1 MNQLLDN
8 DISMMRS
15 LAALSPSSAPDLKNR
30 IRESEA
36 MLAKLEAANEPE
48 RERGPD
54 MGDEDGDDV
63 PPDV

>member
-8 DISMMRS
+8 DISMMRALS
-15 LAALSPSSAPDLKNR
+15 ALSPSNATEMKTR

-36 MLAKLEAANEPE
+36 VLAKLEAANEPE